1 MLQRLDA
8 MIDAES
14 DDGAALSHEERER
27 REAEVLADLLEV
39 ERTESALVWAALA
52 QGLPVEHRGDCNP
65 QAILQCRLATMP
77 AGDPSPG
84 TSPEYQIFISGPR

>member
-1 MLQRLDA
+1 
-8 MIDAES
+8 
-14 DDGAALSHEERER
+14 
-27 REAEVLADLLEV
+27 VLADLLEV

-84 TSPEYQIFISGPR
+84 TSPEYQIFISGPRR